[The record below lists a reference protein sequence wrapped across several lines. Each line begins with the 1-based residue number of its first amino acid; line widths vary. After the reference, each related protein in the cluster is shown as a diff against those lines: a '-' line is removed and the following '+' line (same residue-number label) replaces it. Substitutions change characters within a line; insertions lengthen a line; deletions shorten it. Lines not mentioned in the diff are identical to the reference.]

1 MSCVRAT
8 VQPAKKKKKI
18 EKPEALLAAEKVHL
32 DVYKGPMAAAREMYL
47 NMDTAT
53 QHICYYLS
61 LIRDS
66 SNLQLFGAA
75 QTRRHAGDMET
86 RPAASALVEVGG
98 AGADESTPSKR
109 HFARDHNHQ
118 PQTIIDPFVDEVV
131 TFVTTMSKQLYK
143 CAHPCGWYH
152 IHIPTHTQHP
162 HTHRLLVP
170 EPPPS
175 IFGSGRTPGGLSAS
189 RTNVLLYPNAHSRH
203 TPQHLLY
210 YYSHG
215 RCFA

>member
-1 MSCVRAT
+1 MVRALLPVVRVLRRPHRRPT
-8 VQPAKKKKKI
+8 PA
-18 EKPEALLAAEKVHL
+18 
-32 DVYKGPMAAAREMYL
+32 
-47 NMDTAT
+47 
-53 QHICYYLS
+53 
-61 LIRDS
+61 
-66 SNLQLFGAA
+66 
-75 QTRRHAGDMET
+75 RRGGD
-86 RPAASALVEVGG
+86 RHPCGG
-98 AGADESTPSKR
+98 ASGPRAVRPTRYQWRAPRNGASFFLFLLLLIVEWTYGLWER

-118 PQTIIDPFVDEVV
+118 TQTIIDPFVDEVV

-189 RTNVLLYPNAHSRH
+189 RTNGLLYPNAHSQH

-210 YYSHG
+210 YYSPG